1 MSPCIHHDTNENG
14 YLRDMDSRAK
24 NILLMHFV
32 ILIFGFTG
40 ILGKLITI
48 EAIPLVFW
56 RTLIGGGA
64 IYVWLKVRRKVSKK
78 STADVL
84 KMGGI
89 GLLVAIHWITFFAS
103 IKISNVSVALTMLAT
118 SPMFIGFLEPLIFKR
133 KIDWRELTVAGVVLV
148 GVGTIFSFDTTYHE
162 GMILGIISAFFASL
176 FATLNGV
183 LIKTHDASNI
193 SLVELLTA
201 SVAIFILLLF
211 TGEVNWDLLMLSNQD
226 WFWILILA
234 LVATSFAFIAFTS
247 IMTVLTPFTTSVAIN
262 LEPIYSIILAVIIFG
277 EEEIMGPRFY
287 VGALIIICAVLLN
300 SILKRKSRI
309 NTKQVK

>member
-1 MSPCIHHDTNENG
+1 
-14 YLRDMDSRAK
+14 MDSRAK

-64 IYVWLKVRRKVSKK
+64 IYVWLKLRRNVSKK
-78 STADVL
+78 STSDAL

-193 SLVELLTA
+193 SLVELLSA
-201 SVAIFILLLF
+201 SAAIFLLLFF
-211 TGEVNWDLLMLSNQD
+211 TGEVDGDLFVLSGQD
-226 WFWILILA
+226 WFWITILA

-247 IMTVLTPFTTSVAIN
+247 VMKVLTPFTTSVAIN

-277 EEEIMGPRFY
+277 DEEIMGPRFY
-287 VGALIIICAVLLN
+287 IGASIIIGAVMLN
-300 SILKRKSRI
+300 TILKRKI
-309 NTKQVK
+309 

>member
-1 MSPCIHHDTNENG
+1 
-14 YLRDMDSRAK
+14 
-24 NILLMHFV
+24 MHFV

-48 EAIPLVFW
+48 EATPLVFW

-64 IYVWLKVRRKVSKK
+64 IYVWLKMRRKISKK
-78 STADVL
+78 STSDVL

-133 KIDWRELTVAGVVLV
+133 KIDWRELTVAAVVLV

-193 SLVELLTA
+193 SLIELLTA
-201 SVAIFILLLF
+201 SAAIFILMFF
-211 TGEVNWDLLMLSNQD
+211 TGEVNSELFVLSSQD
-226 WFWILILA
+226 WFWITILA

-247 IMTVLTPFTTSVAIN
+247 IMKVLTPFTTSVAIN
-262 LEPIYSIILAVIIFG
+262 LEPIYSIILAVMIFG

-287 VGALIIICAVLLN
+287 IGALIIIGAVLLN
-300 SILKRKSRI
+300 TILKRKI
-309 NTKQVK
+309 

>member
-1 MSPCIHHDTNENG
+1 
-14 YLRDMDSRAK
+14 MDSRAK

-40 ILGKLITI
+40 ILGKLISI
-48 EAIPLVFW
+48 DAVPLVFW

-64 IYVWLKVRRKVSKK
+64 IYVWLKVRRKVSTK
-78 STADVL
+78 SPSDLL

-103 IKISNVSVALTMLAT
+103 IKASNVSVALTMLAT

-133 KIDWRELTVAGVVLV
+133 KIDWKELTVAGVVLV
-148 GVGTIFSFDTTYHE
+148 GIGTIFSLDTTYHE

-176 FATLNGV
+176 FATFNGV
-183 LIKTHDASNI
+183 LVKTHDASNI
-193 SLVELLTA
+193 SVVELLTA
-201 SVAIFILLLF
+201 SAAIFILLLF

-226 WFWILILA
+226 WFWIIILA

-300 SILKRKSRI
+300 TILKRKSRI
-309 NTKQVK
+309 NTKAS

>member
-1 MSPCIHHDTNENG
+1 
-14 YLRDMDSRAK
+14 MDSRAK

-40 ILGKLITI
+40 ILGKLISI

-78 STADVL
+78 SSADVL

-89 GLLVAIHWITFFAS
+89 GLLVAVHWITFFAS
-103 IKISNVSVALTMLAT
+103 IKTSNVSVALTMLAT
-118 SPMFIGFLEPLIFKR
+118 GPMFIGFLEPLVFKR
-133 KIDWRELTVAGVVLV
+133 KIDWRELTVAAVILI
-148 GVGTIFSFDTTYHE
+148 GVGTIFSFDTSYHE

-176 FATLNGV
+176 FATFNGV

-201 SVAIFILLLF
+201 SAAIFILLVF
-211 TGEVNWDLLMLSNQD
+211 TGEVNWELFVLSSQD
-226 WFWILILA
+226 WFWITILA

-247 IMTVLTPFTTSVAIN
+247 IMKVLTPFTTSVAVN

-277 EEEIMGPRFY
+277 EEEIMGGRFY
-287 VGALIIICAVLLN
+287 IGASIIIGAVFLN
-300 SILKRKSRI
+300 TLLKRKSRK
-309 NTKQVK
+309 NNSVTMSTVHTQ

>member
-1 MSPCIHHDTNENG
+1 
-14 YLRDMDSRAK
+14 MDSRAK

-64 IYVWLKVRRKVSKK
+64 IYVWLKVRREVSKK
-78 STADVL
+78 SASDVL

-201 SVAIFILLLF
+201 SVVIFILLLF

>member
-1 MSPCIHHDTNENG
+1 
-14 YLRDMDSRAK
+14 
-24 NILLMHFV
+24 MHFV

-48 EAIPLVFW
+48 EATPLVFW

-64 IYVWLKVRRKVSKK
+64 IYVWLKMRRKISKK
-78 STADVL
+78 STSDVL

-133 KIDWRELTVAGVVLV
+133 KIDWRELTVAAVVLV

-201 SVAIFILLLF
+201 SAAIFILLFF
-211 TGEVNWDLLMLSNQD
+211 TGEVNWELFVLSSQD
-226 WFWILILA
+226 WFWITILA

-247 IMTVLTPFTTSVAIN
+247 VMKVLTPFTTSVAIN
-262 LEPIYSIILAVIIFG
+262 LEPIYSIILAVMIFG
-277 EEEIMGPRFY
+277 EEEIMGTRFY
-287 VGALIIICAVLLN
+287 IGASIIIGAVMLN
-300 SILKRKSRI
+300 TILKRKI
-309 NTKQVK
+309 

>member
-1 MSPCIHHDTNENG
+1 
-14 YLRDMDSRAK
+14 MDSRAK

-64 IYVWLKVRRKVSKK
+64 IYVWLKMRRKVSKK
-78 STADVL
+78 STSDIL

-133 KIDWRELTVAGVVLV
+133 KIDWRELTVAAVVLV
-148 GVGTIFSFDTTYHE
+148 GVGTIFSFNTTYHE

-201 SVAIFILLLF
+201 SAAIFILLFF
-211 TGEVNWDLLMLSNQD
+211 TGKVNSELFVLSSQD
-226 WFWILILA
+226 WFWITILA

-247 IMTVLTPFTTSVAIN
+247 VMKVLTPFTTSVAIN
-262 LEPIYSIILAVIIFG
+262 LEPIYSIILAVMIFG
-277 EEEIMGPRFY
+277 DEEIMGTRFY
-287 VGALIIICAVLLN
+287 IGASIIIGAVMLN
-300 SILKRKSRI
+300 TILKRKI
-309 NTKQVK
+309 

>member
-1 MSPCIHHDTNENG
+1 
-14 YLRDMDSRAK
+14 MDSRAK

-64 IYVWLKVRRKVSKK
+64 IYVWLKMRRKVSKK
-78 STADVL
+78 STSDVL

-133 KIDWRELTVAGVVLV
+133 KIDWRELTVAAVVLV
-148 GVGTIFSFDTTYHE
+148 GVGTIFSFNTTYHE

-201 SVAIFILLLF
+201 SAAIFILLFF
-211 TGEVNWDLLMLSNQD
+211 TGEVNWELFVLSSQD
-226 WFWILILA
+226 WFWITILA

-247 IMTVLTPFTTSVAIN
+247 VMKVLTPFTTSVAIN
-262 LEPIYSIILAVIIFG
+262 LEPIYSIILAVMIFG
-277 EEEIMGPRFY
+277 EEEIMGTRFY
-287 VGALIIICAVLLN
+287 IGASIIIGAVMLN
-300 SILKRKSRI
+300 TILKRKI
-309 NTKQVK
+309 

>member
-1 MSPCIHHDTNENG
+1 
-14 YLRDMDSRAK
+14 MDSRAK

-40 ILGKLITI
+40 ILGKLISI

-64 IYVWLKVRRKVSKK
+64 IYVWLKVRRKVSEK
-78 STADVL
+78 SSADVL

-118 SPMFIGFLEPLIFKR
+118 GPMFIGFLEPLVFKR
-133 KIDWRELTVAGVVLV
+133 KIDWRELTVAAVILI
-148 GVGTIFSFDTTYHE
+148 GVGTIFSFDTSYHE

-176 FATLNGV
+176 FATFNGV

-193 SLVELLTA
+193 SMVELLTA
-201 SVAIFILLLF
+201 SAAIFILLVF
-211 TGEVNWDLLMLSNQD
+211 TGEVNWELFVLSTQD
-226 WFWILILA
+226 WFWITILA

-247 IMTVLTPFTTSVAIN
+247 IMKVLTPFTTSVAVN

-277 EEEIMGPRFY
+277 EEEIMGGRFY
-287 VGALIIICAVLLN
+287 IGASIIIGAVFLN
-300 SILKRKSRI
+300 TLLKRKSRK
-309 NTKQVK
+309 NNSVTMSTVHTQ

>member
-1 MSPCIHHDTNENG
+1 MMQMNG
-14 YLRDMDSRAK
+14 YLRTMDSRAK

-64 IYVWLKVRRKVSKK
+64 IYVWLKMRRKVSKK
-78 STADVL
+78 SAADVL

-133 KIDWRELTVAGVVLV
+133 KIDWRELTVAAVVLI
-148 GVGTIFSFDTTYHE
+148 GVGTIFSFNTTYHE

-176 FATLNGV
+176 FATFNGV

-201 SVAIFILLLF
+201 SAAIFILLFF
-211 TGEVNWDLLMLSNQD
+211 TGEVNGDLFVLSGQD
-226 WFWILILA
+226 WFWITILA

-247 IMTVLTPFTTSVAIN
+247 VMKVLTPFTTSVAIN

-277 EEEIMGPRFY
+277 DEEIMGTRFY
-287 VGALIIICAVLLN
+287 IGASIIICAVMLN
-300 SILKRKSRI
+300 TILKRQ
-309 NTKQVK
+309 T

>member
-1 MSPCIHHDTNENG
+1 
-14 YLRDMDSRAK
+14 MDSRAK

-78 STADVL
+78 STSDIL

-133 KIDWRELTVAGVVLV
+133 KIDWRELTVAAVVLV
-148 GVGTIFSFDTTYHE
+148 GVGTIFSFNTTYHE

-201 SVAIFILLLF
+201 SAAIFILLFF
-211 TGEVNWDLLMLSNQD
+211 TGEVNWELFVLSSQD
-226 WFWILILA
+226 WFWITILA

-247 IMTVLTPFTTSVAIN
+247 VMKVLTPFTTSVAIN
-262 LEPIYSIILAVIIFG
+262 LEPIYSIILAVMIFG
-277 EEEIMGPRFY
+277 DEEIMGTRFY
-287 VGALIIICAVLLN
+287 IGASIIIGAVMLN
-300 SILKRKSRI
+300 TILKRKI
-309 NTKQVK
+309 

>member
-1 MSPCIHHDTNENG
+1 
-14 YLRDMDSRAK
+14 
-24 NILLMHFV
+24 MHFV

-78 STADVL
+78 STSDVL

-133 KIDWRELTVAGVVLV
+133 KIDWRELTVAAVVLV
-148 GVGTIFSFDTTYHE
+148 GVGTIFSFNTTYHE

-176 FATLNGV
+176 FATFNGV

-201 SVAIFILLLF
+201 SAAIFILLFF
-211 TGEVNWDLLMLSNQD
+211 TGEVNWELFVLSSQD
-226 WFWILILA
+226 WFWITILA

-247 IMTVLTPFTTSVAIN
+247 VMKVLTPFTTSVAIN

-277 EEEIMGPRFY
+277 DEEIMGTRFY
-287 VGALIIICAVLLN
+287 IGASIIICAVMLN
-300 SILKRKSRI
+300 TILKRKI
-309 NTKQVK
+309 

>member
-1 MSPCIHHDTNENG
+1 
-14 YLRDMDSRAK
+14 
-24 NILLMHFV
+24 MHFV

-64 IYVWLKVRRKVSKK
+64 IYVWLKMRRKISKK
-78 STADVL
+78 STSDVL

-133 KIDWRELTVAGVVLV
+133 KIDWRELTVAAVVLV
-148 GVGTIFSFDTTYHE
+148 GVGTIFSFDTTYHD

-201 SVAIFILLLF
+201 SAAIFILLFF
-211 TGEVNWDLLMLSNQD
+211 TGEVNWELFVLSSQD
-226 WFWILILA
+226 WFWITILA

-247 IMTVLTPFTTSVAIN
+247 VMKVLTPFTTSVAIN
-262 LEPIYSIILAVIIFG
+262 LEPIYSIILAVMIFG
-277 EEEIMGPRFY
+277 DEEIMGTRFY
-287 VGALIIICAVLLN
+287 IGASIIIGAVFLN
-300 SILKRKSRI
+300 SLLKRKSRK
-309 NTKQVK
+309 NNLVTKSTVNAQ

>member
-1 MSPCIHHDTNENG
+1 
-14 YLRDMDSRAK
+14 
-24 NILLMHFV
+24 MHFV

-78 STADVL
+78 STSDVL

-133 KIDWRELTVAGVVLV
+133 KIDWRELTVAGVVLL
-148 GVGTIFSFDTTYHE
+148 GVGTIFSFDTTYHM

-176 FATLNGV
+176 FATFNGV

-193 SLVELLTA
+193 SLVELLSA
-201 SVAIFILLLF
+201 SAAIFLLLFF
-211 TGEVNWDLLMLSNQD
+211 TGEVNGDLFVLSGQD
-226 WFWILILA
+226 WFWITILA

-247 IMTVLTPFTTSVAIN
+247 VMKVLTPFTTSVAIN

-277 EEEIMGPRFY
+277 DEEIMGPRFY
-287 VGALIIICAVLLN
+287 IGASIIIGAVMLN
-300 SILKRKSRI
+300 TILKRKI
-309 NTKQVK
+309 

>member
-1 MSPCIHHDTNENG
+1 
-14 YLRDMDSRAK
+14 
-24 NILLMHFV
+24 MHFV

-64 IYVWLKVRRKVSKK
+64 IYVWLKMRRKVSKK
-78 STADVL
+78 STSDIL

-133 KIDWRELTVAGVVLV
+133 KIDWRELTVAAVVLV
-148 GVGTIFSFDTTYHE
+148 GVGTIFSFNTTYHE

-201 SVAIFILLLF
+201 SAAIFILLFF
-211 TGEVNWDLLMLSNQD
+211 TGEVNWELFVLSSQD
-226 WFWILILA
+226 WFWITILA

-247 IMTVLTPFTTSVAIN
+247 VMKVLTPFTTSVAIN
-262 LEPIYSIILAVIIFG
+262 LEPIYSIILAVMIFG
-277 EEEIMGPRFY
+277 DEEIMGTRFY
-287 VGALIIICAVLLN
+287 IGASIIIGAVMLN
-300 SILKRKSRI
+300 TILKRKI
-309 NTKQVK
+309 

>member
-1 MSPCIHHDTNENG
+1 
-14 YLRDMDSRAK
+14 MDSRAK

-78 STADVL
+78 STSDIL

-133 KIDWRELTVAGVVLV
+133 KIDWRELTVAAVVLV
-148 GVGTIFSFDTTYHE
+148 GVGTIFSFNTTYHE

-201 SVAIFILLLF
+201 SAAIFILLFF
-211 TGEVNWDLLMLSNQD
+211 TGEVNWELFVLSSQD
-226 WFWILILA
+226 WFWITILA

-247 IMTVLTPFTTSVAIN
+247 VMKVLTPFTTSVAIN

-277 EEEIMGPRFY
+277 DEEIMGTRFY
-287 VGALIIICAVLLN
+287 IGASIIIGAVFLN
-300 SILKRKSRI
+300 SLLKRKSRK
-309 NTKQVK
+309 NNSVTKSTVHAQ

>member
-1 MSPCIHHDTNENG
+1 MMQMNG
-14 YLRDMDSRAK
+14 YLRTMDSRAK

-64 IYVWLKVRRKVSKK
+64 IYVWLKMRRKVSKK
-78 STADVL
+78 SASDVL

-133 KIDWRELTVAGVVLV
+133 KIDWRELTVAAVVLI
-148 GVGTIFSFDTTYHE
+148 GVGTIFSFNTTYHE

-176 FATLNGV
+176 FATFNGV

-193 SLVELLTA
+193 SLVELLSA
-201 SVAIFILLLF
+201 SAAIFILLFF
-211 TGEVNWDLLMLSNQD
+211 TGEVNGDLFVLSGQD
-226 WFWILILA
+226 WFWITILA

-247 IMTVLTPFTTSVAIN
+247 VMKVLTPFTTSVAIN

-277 EEEIMGPRFY
+277 DEEIMGTRFY
-287 VGALIIICAVLLN
+287 IGASIIICAVMLN
-300 SILKRKSRI
+300 TILKRQI
-309 NTKQVK
+309 

>member
-1 MSPCIHHDTNENG
+1 
-14 YLRDMDSRAK
+14 MDSRAK

-64 IYVWLKVRRKVSKK
+64 IYVWLKVRREVSKK
-78 STADVL
+78 SASDVL

>member
-1 MSPCIHHDTNENG
+1 MMQMNG
-14 YLRDMDSRAK
+14 YLRTMDSRAK

-64 IYVWLKVRRKVSKK
+64 IYVWLKMRRKVSKK
-78 STADVL
+78 SAADVM

-103 IKISNVSVALTMLAT
+103 IKISNVSVTLTMLAT

-133 KIDWRELTVAGVVLV
+133 KIDWKELTVAGVVLI

-176 FATLNGV
+176 FATFNGV

-193 SLVELLTA
+193 SLVELLSA
-201 SVAIFILLLF
+201 SAAIFILLFF
-211 TGEVNWDLLMLSNQD
+211 TGEVNGDLFVLSGQD
-226 WFWILILA
+226 WFWITILA

-247 IMTVLTPFTTSVAIN
+247 VMKVLTPFTTSVAIN

-277 EEEIMGPRFY
+277 DEEIMGTRFY
-287 VGALIIICAVLLN
+287 IGASIIICAVMLN
-300 SILKRKSRI
+300 TILKRKI
-309 NTKQVK
+309 

>member
-1 MSPCIHHDTNENG
+1 
-14 YLRDMDSRAK
+14 
-24 NILLMHFV
+24 MHFV

-78 STADVL
+78 STSDVL
-84 KMGGI
+84 KMSGI

-133 KIDWRELTVAGVVLV
+133 KIDWRELTVAGVVLL

-176 FATLNGV
+176 FATFNGV

-201 SVAIFILLLF
+201 SAAIFILLFF
-211 TGEVNWDLLMLSNQD
+211 TGEVNWELFVLSSQD
-226 WFWILILA
+226 WFWITILA

-247 IMTVLTPFTTSVAIN
+247 VMKVLTPFTTSVAIN

-277 EEEIMGPRFY
+277 DEEIMGTRFY
-287 VGALIIICAVLLN
+287 IGASIIICAVMLN
-300 SILKRKSRI
+300 TILKRKI
-309 NTKQVK
+309 

>member
-78 STADVL
+78 STSDVL

-148 GVGTIFSFDTTYHE
+148 GVGTIFSFNTTYHE

-201 SVAIFILLLF
+201 SAAIFILLFF
-211 TGEVNWDLLMLSNQD
+211 TGKVNSELFVLSSQD
-226 WFWILILA
+226 WFWITILA

-247 IMTVLTPFTTSVAIN
+247 VMKVLTPFTTSVAIN
-262 LEPIYSIILAVIIFG
+262 LEPIYSIILAVMIFG
-277 EEEIMGPRFY
+277 DEEIMGTRFY
-287 VGALIIICAVLLN
+287 IGASIIIGAVMLN
-300 SILKRKSRI
+300 TILKRQI
-309 NTKQVK
+309 

>member
-1 MSPCIHHDTNENG
+1 
-14 YLRDMDSRAK
+14 
-24 NILLMHFV
+24 MHFV

-64 IYVWLKVRRKVSKK
+64 IYVWLKMRRKVSKK
-78 STADVL
+78 STSDIL

-133 KIDWRELTVAGVVLV
+133 KIDWRELTVAAVVLV
-148 GVGTIFSFDTTYHE
+148 GVGTIFSFNTTYHE

-201 SVAIFILLLF
+201 SAAIFILLFF
-211 TGEVNWDLLMLSNQD
+211 TGEVNWELFVLSSQD
-226 WFWILILA
+226 WFWITILA

-247 IMTVLTPFTTSVAIN
+247 VMKVLTPFTTSVAIN
-262 LEPIYSIILAVIIFG
+262 LEPIYSIILAVMIFG
-277 EEEIMGPRFY
+277 EEEIMGTRFY
-287 VGALIIICAVLLN
+287 IGASIIIGAVMLN
-300 SILKRKSRI
+300 TILKRKI
-309 NTKQVK
+309 

>member
-1 MSPCIHHDTNENG
+1 
-14 YLRDMDSRAK
+14 MDSRAK

-64 IYVWLKVRRKVSKK
+64 IYVWLKMRRKVSKK
-78 STADVL
+78 STSDIL

-133 KIDWRELTVAGVVLV
+133 KIDWRELTVAAVVLV
-148 GVGTIFSFDTTYHE
+148 GVGTIFSFNTTYHE

-201 SVAIFILLLF
+201 SAAIFILLFF
-211 TGEVNWDLLMLSNQD
+211 TGEVNWELFVLSSQD
-226 WFWILILA
+226 WFWITILA

-247 IMTVLTPFTTSVAIN
+247 VMKVLTPFTTSVAIN

-277 EEEIMGPRFY
+277 DEEIMGTRFY
-287 VGALIIICAVLLN
+287 IGASIIIGAVMLN
-300 SILKRKSRI
+300 TILKRKI
-309 NTKQVK
+309 

>member
-1 MSPCIHHDTNENG
+1 
-14 YLRDMDSRAK
+14 MDSRAK

-78 STADVL
+78 STSDVL

-133 KIDWRELTVAGVVLV
+133 KIDWRELTVAAVVLV
-148 GVGTIFSFDTTYHE
+148 GVGTIFSFNTTYHE

-201 SVAIFILLLF
+201 SAAIFILLFF
-211 TGEVNWDLLMLSNQD
+211 TGEVNWELFVLSSQD
-226 WFWILILA
+226 WFWITILA

-247 IMTVLTPFTTSVAIN
+247 VMKVLTPFTTSVAIN
-262 LEPIYSIILAVIIFG
+262 LEPIYSIILAVMIFG
-277 EEEIMGPRFY
+277 DEEIMGTRFY
-287 VGALIIICAVLLN
+287 IGASIIIGAVMLN
-300 SILKRKSRI
+300 TILKRKI
-309 NTKQVK
+309 

>member
-1 MSPCIHHDTNENG
+1 MMQMNG
-14 YLRDMDSRAK
+14 YLRTMDSRAK

-64 IYVWLKVRRKVSKK
+64 IYVWLKMRRKVSKK
-78 STADVL
+78 SASDVL

-133 KIDWRELTVAGVVLV
+133 KIDWRELTVAAVVLI
-148 GVGTIFSFDTTYHE
+148 GVGTIFSFNTTYHE

-193 SLVELLTA
+193 SLVELLSA
-201 SVAIFILLLF
+201 SAAIFILLFF
-211 TGEVNWDLLMLSNQD
+211 TGEVNGDLFVLSGQD
-226 WFWILILA
+226 WFWITILA

-247 IMTVLTPFTTSVAIN
+247 VMKVLTPFTTSVAIN

-277 EEEIMGPRFY
+277 DEEIMGTRFY
-287 VGALIIICAVLLN
+287 IGASIIICAVMLN
-300 SILKRKSRI
+300 TILKRQI
-309 NTKQVK
+309 

>member
-1 MSPCIHHDTNENG
+1 
-14 YLRDMDSRAK
+14 MDSRAK

-40 ILGKLITI
+40 ILGKLISI
-48 EAIPLVFW
+48 DAVPLVFW

-64 IYVWLKVRRKVSKK
+64 IYVWLKLRREISKK
-78 STADVL
+78 SHLDLL

-103 IKISNVSVALTMLAT
+103 IKASNVSVALTMLAT

-133 KIDWRELTVAGVVLV
+133 KIDWRELTVAAVVIV

-176 FATLNGV
+176 FATFNGV
-183 LIKTHDASNI
+183 LVKTHDASNI

-201 SVAIFILLLF
+201 SAAIFILLLF
-211 TGEVNWDLLMLSNQD
+211 SGEVNWDLFMLSNQD
-226 WFWILILA
+226 WLWIIILA

-277 EEEIMGPRFY
+277 EEEIMGLRFY
-287 VGALIIICAVLLN
+287 VGALIIIGAVLLN

-309 NTKQVK
+309 KTS

>member
-1 MSPCIHHDTNENG
+1 
-14 YLRDMDSRAK
+14 
-24 NILLMHFV
+24 MHFV

-78 STADVL
+78 STSDVL

-133 KIDWRELTVAGVVLV
+133 KIDWRELTVAAVVLV
-148 GVGTIFSFDTTYHE
+148 GVGTIFSFNTTYHE

-201 SVAIFILLLF
+201 SAAIFILLFF
-211 TGEVNWDLLMLSNQD
+211 TGKVNSELFVLSSQD
-226 WFWILILA
+226 WFWITILA

-247 IMTVLTPFTTSVAIN
+247 VMKVLTPFTTSVAIN

-277 EEEIMGPRFY
+277 DEEIMGTRFY
-287 VGALIIICAVLLN
+287 IGASIIIGAVLLN
-300 SILKRKSRI
+300 TILKRKSRK
-309 NTKQVK
+309 NNSVTKSTVHAQ

>member
-1 MSPCIHHDTNENG
+1 
-14 YLRDMDSRAK
+14 MDSRAK

-64 IYVWLKVRRKVSKK
+64 IYVWLKVRRKVSRK
-78 STADVL
+78 STADLL

-148 GVGTIFSFDTTYHE
+148 GVGTIFSFDTTYHQ

-176 FATLNGV
+176 FATFNGV

-193 SLVELLTA
+193 SLVELLSA
-201 SVAIFILLLF
+201 SAAIFILLFF
-211 TGEVNWDLLMLSNQD
+211 TGEVNGDLFVLSGQD
-226 WFWILILA
+226 WFWITILA

-247 IMTVLTPFTTSVAIN
+247 VMKVLTPFTTSVAIN

-277 EEEIMGPRFY
+277 DEEIMGTRFY
-287 VGALIIICAVLLN
+287 IGASIIICAVFLN
-300 SILKRKSRI
+300 TLLKRKSRKNNSVTKRPI
-309 NTKQVK
+309 NT

>member
-1 MSPCIHHDTNENG
+1 
-14 YLRDMDSRAK
+14 
-24 NILLMHFV
+24 MHFV

-64 IYVWLKVRRKVSKK
+64 IYVWLKMRRKVSKK
-78 STADVL
+78 STSDIL

-133 KIDWRELTVAGVVLV
+133 KIDWRELTVAAVVLV
-148 GVGTIFSFDTTYHE
+148 GVGTIFSFNTTYHE

-201 SVAIFILLLF
+201 SAAIFILLFF
-211 TGEVNWDLLMLSNQD
+211 TGEVNWELFVLSSQD
-226 WFWILILA
+226 WFWITILA

-247 IMTVLTPFTTSVAIN
+247 VMKVLTPFTTSVAIN
-262 LEPIYSIILAVIIFG
+262 LEPIYSIILAVMIFG
-277 EEEIMGPRFY
+277 DEEIMGTRFY
-287 VGALIIICAVLLN
+287 IGASIIIGAVFLN
-300 SILKRKSRI
+300 SLLKRKSRK
-309 NTKQVK
+309 NNLVTKSTVNAQ

>member
-1 MSPCIHHDTNENG
+1 
-14 YLRDMDSRAK
+14 
-24 NILLMHFV
+24 MHFV

-48 EAIPLVFW
+48 EATPLVFW

-78 STADVL
+78 STSDVL

-133 KIDWRELTVAGVVLV
+133 KIDWRELTVAGVVLL
-148 GVGTIFSFDTTYHE
+148 GVGTIFSFDTTYHM

-176 FATLNGV
+176 FATFNGV

-193 SLVELLTA
+193 SLVELLSA
-201 SVAIFILLLF
+201 SAAIFLLLFF
-211 TGEVNWDLLMLSNQD
+211 TGEVNGDLFVLSGQD
-226 WFWILILA
+226 WFWITILA

-247 IMTVLTPFTTSVAIN
+247 VMKVLTPFTTSVAIN

-277 EEEIMGPRFY
+277 DEEIMGPRFY
-287 VGALIIICAVLLN
+287 IGASIIIGAVMLN
-300 SILKRKSRI
+300 TILKRKI
-309 NTKQVK
+309 

>member
-1 MSPCIHHDTNENG
+1 
-14 YLRDMDSRAK
+14 
-24 NILLMHFV
+24 MHFV

-78 STADVL
+78 STSDIL

-133 KIDWRELTVAGVVLV
+133 KIDWRELTVAAVVLV
-148 GVGTIFSFDTTYHE
+148 GVGTIFSFNTTYHE

-201 SVAIFILLLF
+201 SAAIFILLFF
-211 TGEVNWDLLMLSNQD
+211 TGEVNWELFVLSSQD
-226 WFWILILA
+226 WFWITILA

-247 IMTVLTPFTTSVAIN
+247 VMKVLTPFTTSVAIN
-262 LEPIYSIILAVIIFG
+262 LEPIYSIILAVMIFG
-277 EEEIMGPRFY
+277 DEEIMGTRFY
-287 VGALIIICAVLLN
+287 IGASIIIGAVMLN
-300 SILKRKSRI
+300 TILKRQ
-309 NTKQVK
+309 T

>member
-1 MSPCIHHDTNENG
+1 
-14 YLRDMDSRAK
+14 
-24 NILLMHFV
+24 MHFV

-78 STADVL
+78 STSDLL

-176 FATLNGV
+176 FATFNGV

-193 SLVELLTA
+193 SLVELLSA
-201 SVAIFILLLF
+201 SAAIFILLFF
-211 TGEVNWDLLMLSNQD
+211 TGEVNGDLFVLSGQD
-226 WFWILILA
+226 WFWITILA

-247 IMTVLTPFTTSVAIN
+247 VMKVLTPFTTSVAIN

-277 EEEIMGPRFY
+277 DEEIMGTRFY
-287 VGALIIICAVLLN
+287 IGASIIICAVMLN
-300 SILKRKSRI
+300 TILKRQ
-309 NTKQVK
+309 T

>member
-1 MSPCIHHDTNENG
+1 
-14 YLRDMDSRAK
+14 MDSRAK

-64 IYVWLKVRRKVSKK
+64 IYVWLKLRREISKK
-78 STADVL
+78 THLDLL

-103 IKISNVSVALTMLAT
+103 IKASNVSVALTMLAT

-133 KIDWRELTVAGVVLV
+133 KIDWRELTVAAVVLL
-148 GVGTIFSFDTTYHE
+148 GVGTIFSFNTTYHE

-176 FATLNGV
+176 FATFNGV
-183 LIKTHDASNI
+183 LVKTHDASNI

-201 SVAIFILLLF
+201 SVAIFMLLLF

-277 EEEIMGPRFY
+277 EEESMSPRFY
-287 VGALIIICAVLLN
+287 VGALIIIGAVLLN
-300 SILKRKSRI
+300 SIIKRKSRI

>member
-1 MSPCIHHDTNENG
+1 
-14 YLRDMDSRAK
+14 
-24 NILLMHFV
+24 MHFV

-78 STADVL
+78 STSDIL

-133 KIDWRELTVAGVVLV
+133 KIDWRELTVAAVVLV
-148 GVGTIFSFDTTYHE
+148 GVGTIFSFNTTYHE

-201 SVAIFILLLF
+201 SAAIFILLFF
-211 TGEVNWDLLMLSNQD
+211 TGKVNSELFVLSSQD
-226 WFWILILA
+226 WFWITILA

-247 IMTVLTPFTTSVAIN
+247 VMKVLTPFTTSVAIN

-277 EEEIMGPRFY
+277 DEEIMGTRFY
-287 VGALIIICAVLLN
+287 IGASIIIGAVFLN
-300 SILKRKSRI
+300 SLLKRKSRK
-309 NTKQVK
+309 NNSVTKSTVHAQ

>member
-1 MSPCIHHDTNENG
+1 
-14 YLRDMDSRAK
+14 MDSRAK

-64 IYVWLKVRRKVSKK
+64 IYVWLSLRRKVSKK
-78 STADVL
+78 TSLDLL

-103 IKISNVSVALTMLAT
+103 IKASNVSVALTMLAT

-133 KIDWRELTVAGVVLV
+133 KIDWRELTVAAVVLL
-148 GVGTIFSFDTTYHE
+148 GVGTIFSFNTTYHE

-176 FATLNGV
+176 FATFNGV
-183 LIKTHDASNI
+183 LVKTHDASNI

-201 SVAIFILLLF
+201 SVAIFMLLLF

-226 WFWILILA
+226 WFWIIILA

-287 VGALIIICAVLLN
+287 VGALIIIGAVLLN

-309 NTKQVK
+309 KTS

>member
-1 MSPCIHHDTNENG
+1 
-14 YLRDMDSRAK
+14 MDSRAK

-64 IYVWLKVRRKVSKK
+64 IYVWLKVRRKVSRK
-78 STADVL
+78 STADLL

-176 FATLNGV
+176 FATFNGV

-193 SLVELLTA
+193 SLVELLSA
-201 SVAIFILLLF
+201 SAAIFILLFF
-211 TGEVNWDLLMLSNQD
+211 TGEVNGDLFVLSGQD
-226 WFWILILA
+226 WFWITILA

-247 IMTVLTPFTTSVAIN
+247 VMKVLTPFTTSVAIN

-277 EEEIMGPRFY
+277 DEEIMGTRFY
-287 VGALIIICAVLLN
+287 IGASIIICAVFLN
-300 SILKRKSRI
+300 TLLKRKSRKNNSVTKRPI
-309 NTKQVK
+309 NT

>member
-1 MSPCIHHDTNENG
+1 
-14 YLRDMDSRAK
+14 MDSRAK

-64 IYVWLKVRRKVSKK
+64 IYVWLKMRRKISKK
-78 STADVL
+78 STSDVL

-133 KIDWRELTVAGVVLV
+133 KIDWRELTVAAVVLV
-148 GVGTIFSFDTTYHE
+148 GVGTIFSFNTTYHE

-201 SVAIFILLLF
+201 SAAIFILLFF
-211 TGEVNWDLLMLSNQD
+211 TGEVNWELFVLSSQD
-226 WFWILILA
+226 WFWITILA

-247 IMTVLTPFTTSVAIN
+247 IMKVLTPFTTSVAIN
-262 LEPIYSIILAVIIFG
+262 LEPIYSIILAVMIFG
-277 EEEIMGPRFY
+277 EEEIMGTRFY
-287 VGALIIICAVLLN
+287 IGASIIIGAVMLN
-300 SILKRKSRI
+300 TILKRKI
-309 NTKQVK
+309 

>member
-1 MSPCIHHDTNENG
+1 
-14 YLRDMDSRAK
+14 MDSRAK

-64 IYVWLKVRRKVSKK
+64 IYVWLKMRRKVSRK
-78 STADVL
+78 SAADVL

-133 KIDWRELTVAGVVLV
+133 KIDWRELTVAAVVLI
-148 GVGTIFSFDTTYHE
+148 GVGTIFSFNTTYHE

-176 FATLNGV
+176 FATFNGV

-193 SLVELLTA
+193 SLVELLSA
-201 SVAIFILLLF
+201 SAAIFILLFF
-211 TGEVNWDLLMLSNQD
+211 TGEVNGDLFVLSGQD
-226 WFWILILA
+226 WFWITILA

-247 IMTVLTPFTTSVAIN
+247 VMKVLTPFTTSVAIN

-277 EEEIMGPRFY
+277 DEEIMGTRFY
-287 VGALIIICAVLLN
+287 IGASIIICAVMLN
-300 SILKRKSRI
+300 TILKRQ
-309 NTKQVK
+309 T